1 MADEAVAPE
10 ARSAPDEATTSA
22 PGPSSEADSAPL
34 LESRNEEAQGASS
47 PTEPSVGQR
56 AQSIFNWNF
65 PWRSRPADG
74 EDAPSSSG
82 RLPGS
87 GTAAG
92 TAPGM
97 AATIPVVPERTSSRA
112 AMDIE
117 TGEIESS
124 PTTTASRTTSA
135 PVCLI
140 CLETLAPDDFAS
152 GRAISLGCN
161 CRGDLALRHKD
172 CAQKW
177 AQVKDDG
184 RGGVPICELCKN
196 PAKNLP
202 PLPPRPHLRAGNAAA
217 AAAAAGI
224 PEDIYSEQM
233 AFASFAPSTADLVF
247 DCIRVTWVAMIV
259 SILFFE
265 ASLSSALWTGLVA
278 GLAYAGMV
286 RVMYRQ
292 HFEAMRAFA
301 EQQQQQTQAEA
312 PPQVPVVRVPPPQQ
326 VTVV

>member
-1 MADEAVAPE
+1 MLIHIH
-10 ARSAPDEATTSA
+10 TSFLKFHNFT
-22 PGPSSEADSAPL
+22 L
-34 LESRNEEAQGASS
+34 LAESRNEEAQGASS
-47 PTEPSVGQR
+47 PTEPAVGHR
-56 AQSIFNWNF
+56 ARSFFNWKF
-65 PWRSRPADG
+65 PWRSQAADG
-74 EDAPSSSG
+74 EDATPSSPSSSAT
-82 RLPGS
+82 
-87 GTAAG
+87 GTTAG
-92 TAPGM
+92 TPPGT
-97 AATIPVVPERTSSRA
+97 AATIPVVPERTGSRG

-124 PTTTASRTTSA
+124 PTTGAARTTSA

-217 AAAAAGI
+217 AAAASGI

-259 SILFFE
+259 SILFFD

-278 GLAYAGMV
+278 GLAYAAMV

-292 HFEAMRAFA
+292 HFEAMRAYA
-301 EQQQQQTQAEA
+301 EQQAQVEA
-312 PPQVPVVRVPPPQQ
+312 PPQVPVVRVPPPEQ
-326 VTVV
+326 VTAV